1 MTIHRKLTL
10 AASLA
15 CAFVASSAQADS
27 LISYGVVPAGTFG
40 VITVASGVT
49 ATTVGTLTSPTALT
63 ATPGTS
69 QRSYTDTSG
78 VWSTTENNAGST
90 GSSVNLVTYSSATKD
105 ATFDSLSLSLLRKD
119 GDTNILTYALVYRI
133 GTGSFIDPNLTN
145 PTMAGAV
152 ITPTEITF
160 DLSGISDFDLV
171 TAGTSIQFRLLV
183 FASGGTADA
192 DSAFIFANSTIG
204 VVNTVNA
211 AFNLEG
217 TLSAIPEPST
227 YAMIGSILALGV
239 AVCYRRKRS

>member
-15 CAFVASSAQADS
+15 CAFVASSAQADI
-27 LISYGVVPAGTFG
+27 LINYGVLPAGTFSG
-40 VITVASGVT
+40 ATVASGVT
-49 ATTVGTLTSPTALT
+49 ATTIGTIGAALT
-63 ATPGTS
+63 ATPGTN

-78 VWSTTENNAGST
+78 VWSTAENNAGST
-90 GSSVNLVTYSSATKD
+90 GSSVNLVTYSSATSN
-105 ATFDSLSLSLLRKD
+105 ATFDSLSLSLLRKT
-119 GDTNILTYALVYRI
+119 GDTDILTYALVYRI
-133 GTGSFIDPNLTN
+133 GTGAFIDPNLTN
-145 PTMAGAV
+145 PTMAGSVNTA
-152 ITPTEITF
+152 TEITF